1 MRQQQPLPVSSRLSW
16 YTSFEQSQTAS
27 QFLITY
33 VSKLVFKQFASTNG
47 LTTCRNARDG
57 GCATLIPPT
66 ASRLPLALEHSLDT
80 QVIRFPLAIYD
91 TGDTVFHRNRSLS
104 LSF

>member
-33 VSKLVFKQFASTNG
+33 VSKLVFKQFS
-47 LTTCRNARDG
+47 
-57 GCATLIPPT
+57 
-66 ASRLPLALEHSLDT
+66 S
-80 QVIRFPLAIYD
+80 
-91 TGDTVFHRNRSLS
+91 
-104 LSF
+104 